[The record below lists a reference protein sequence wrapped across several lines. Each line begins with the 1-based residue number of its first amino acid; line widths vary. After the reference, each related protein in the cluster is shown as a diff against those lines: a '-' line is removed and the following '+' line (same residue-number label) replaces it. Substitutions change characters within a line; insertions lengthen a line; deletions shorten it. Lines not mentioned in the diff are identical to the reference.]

1 MEKELMIIRDN
12 AERIKRKYQL
22 DLYQVNTE
30 LEESRKKLKKLEE
43 SNKELNVK
51 AEQIP
56 GLEVTIND
64 LESIIKKTNHEL

>member
-22 DLYQVNTE
+22 DLYQVNTD
-30 LEESRKKLKKLEE
+30 LEESRKKIKKLEE

-56 GLEVTIND
+56 GL
-64 LESIIKKTNHEL
+64 